1 MVPSPFTQ
9 TKLVSWSRSNKHPT
23 ALLYSSSSI
32 TSSSTGIHDLVLEAC
47 PSIRQT
53 APTCAAKRKE
63 TSQPRAPSTCEAK
76 RPNNIQDTAAP
87 SHEIQIHKPENDLLR
102 CSSQIPVWGTKR
114 ARSALLQGGD
124 DLLLRSSQTPPIW
137 GAKRARSALIRGSNW
152 YVQFDLIFIA
162 ALSSSLFEPNPTR
175 FFLVYRRDWT
185 NLGDGPAGLI
195 AERLLASDV
204 ADYVSFRAVCR
215 PWRLCCTD
223 PSAHGILDRRFHPR
237 QWIMLRATG
246 VSPLR
251 RSFLN
256 VFTGYFRY
264 VDLPELRGHYVFGP
278 TSEGLLVLVD
288 MTTYVVRLLNPFTR
302 QAAKFPPATS
312 LMNPRDLR
320 KTHLRMVLLSVSGAG
335 LADDNTF
342 AVHFNMIRTLAVVKP
357 GDVQWTVVH
366 HGKLLFPAMS
376 FAGRFY
382 CATEEAVML
391 VETSADRPP
400 RLALAAELIR
410 PFARIMMDT
419 VHLVDNDGELMLVD
433 RECPVNSDIKYNVH
447 RVDLDA
453 RKMLPVRGLGGRAV
467 FIGTQLALSVS
478 PLVFPS
484 VSADTIYLSFDGR
497 MTSNSPIDLM
507 DGTSYPRQQE
517 RSPLGGP
524 LGLDY
529 YLSLYVTGYGD
540 TLEDA

>member
-1 MVPSPFTQ
+1 M
-9 TKLVSWSRSNKHPT
+9 
-23 ALLYSSSSI
+23 
-32 TSSSTGIHDLVLEAC
+32 
-47 PSIRQT
+47 
-53 APTCAAKRKE
+53 
-63 TSQPRAPSTCEAK
+63 

-87 SHEIQIHKPENDLLR
+87 SHKIQIRKQENE
-102 CSSQIPVWGTKR
+102 IPVWGTKR
-114 ARSALLQGGD
+114 ARSALLLGGD
-124 DLLLRSSQTPPIW
+124 DLLLRSSQIPPIW

-152 YVQFDLIFIA
+152 
-162 ALSSSLFEPNPTR
+162 
-175 FFLVYRRDWT
+175 RDWT

-223 PSAHGILDRRFHPR
+223 PHAHGILDRRFHPR

-256 VFTGYFRY
+256 VSTGYSRY
-264 VDLPELRGHYVFGP
+264 VDLPELRDHCVFGP

-288 MTTYVVRLLNPFTR
+288 MATYVVRLLNPFTR
-302 QAAKFPPATS
+302 QAAKFPPATT
-312 LMNPRDLR
+312 LMNQRDLGR
-320 KTHLRMVLLSVSGAG
+320 IHLRMVLLSVSGAG

-342 AVHFNMIRTLAVVKP
+342 AVHFHMMRTLAVVKP
-357 GDVQWTVVH
+357 GDVHWTVVDR
-366 HGKLLFPAMS
+366 GKLLFPAMS

-382 CATEEAVML
+382 CCATDHAVMV

-410 PFARIMMDT
+410 PFGRIMMDT

-433 RECPVNSDIKYNVH
+433 RECPINSGIKYNVH

-467 FIGTQLALSVS
+467 FIGTELSLSVS

-484 VSADTIYLSFDGR
+484 ISADTIYLGFEGC

-507 DGTSYPRQQE
+507 DGTSYPRQRE
-517 RSPLGGP
+517 RSVCGP
-524 LGLDY
+524 SGLDY
-529 YLSLYVTGYGD
+529 YLSWYVTGYGD
-540 TLEDA
+540 TLRMRSVI